1 MNNIFDIE
9 QIVNSIPLI
18 LEYFIPGFI
27 FISFSQYLL
36 SKSLSQHYV
45 ILSIVLSYLLKS
57 IFSVAHNY
65 FLVNRVFLLNER
77 IIILSCAALIFSV
90 LFVKLYESKK
100 VNYFFMMLNNK
111 SLHDNIWDDVI
122 DYKNGT
128 TVRAI
133 CSDAEYVGYL
143 EYHEEKGND
152 SWMVLRDYII
162 YEDEEYR
169 DAADFEYPSR
179 IAIKMSDIKRLE
191 LYYAESEK

>member
-1 MNNIFDIE
+1 
-9 QIVNSIPLI
+9 
-18 LEYFIPGFI
+18 
-27 FISFSQYLL
+27 
-36 SKSLSQHYV
+36 
-45 ILSIVLSYLLKS
+45 
-57 IFSVAHNY
+57 
-65 FLVNRVFLLNER
+65 
-77 IIILSCAALIFSV
+77 
-90 LFVKLYESKK
+90 
-100 VNYFFMMLNNK
+100 MMLNNK

-133 CSDAEYVGYL
+133 CNDVEYVGYL

-179 IAIKMSDIKRLE
+179 IAIKMGDIKRLE